1 MLEVEHLAV
10 NYHDVSAV
18 EDVSFS
24 IGAGQIVGVIGPNG
38 AGKSTVFKAML
49 GLIPSSSGSV
59 KYRERSLKRQLR
71 SVAYVPQRTQVDWDF
86 PVM

>member
-10 NYHDVSAV
+10 NYQDISAV

-24 IGAGQIVGVIGPNG
+24 IDAGQVVGVIGLNG

-49 GLIPSSSGSV
+49 GLVPSCGGTV
-59 KYRERSLKRQLR
+59 KYRSRFFLAYYPTTLISKTLLS
-71 SVAYVPQRTQVDWDF
+71 SV
-86 PVM
+86 